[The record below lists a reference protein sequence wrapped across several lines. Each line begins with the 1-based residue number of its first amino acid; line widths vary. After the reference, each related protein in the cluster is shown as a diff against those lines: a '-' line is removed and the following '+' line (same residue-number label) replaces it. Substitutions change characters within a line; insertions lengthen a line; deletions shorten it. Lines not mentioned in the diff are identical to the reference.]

1 MARKMT
7 NYEMVQIL
15 NNLKLFENKKLPQKI
30 SYAIVKNIMTLT
42 KEYDVYIKQLEKLI
56 NEAKQED
63 KLELTEDGNIIETEN
78 HLPKIKSEYAEE
90 FSNDLEDLL
99 LFHLDIDYTYL
110 DENVFDYEE
119 TDRYDVLS
127 PVEVFTL
134 RNCLCEN

>member
-30 SYAIVKNIMTLT
+30 SYVMVKNIMALT

-63 KLELTEDGNIIETEN
+63 KLELTEDGNIIESGT
-78 HLPKIKSEYAEE
+78 HKDLIKQGGFYKNLYESQFTKQNAEVIE
-90 FSNDLEDLL
+90 
-99 LFHLDIDYTYL
+99 
-110 DENVFDYEE
+110 
-119 TDRYDVLS
+119 
-127 PVEVFTL
+127 
-134 RNCLCEN
+134 

>member
-30 SYAIVKNIMTLT
+30 SYAIVKNIMALT

-63 KLELTEDGNIIETEN
+63 KLELTEDGNIIEKEN

-90 FSNDLEDLL
+90 FSSDLEDLL
-99 LFHLDIDYTYL
+99 LFHLDINYTYL
-110 DENVFDYEE
+110 DENVFDYDE

>member
-30 SYAIVKNIMTLT
+30 SYAIVKNIMALT

-78 HLPKIKSEYAEE
+78 HLPKIK
-90 FSNDLEDLL
+90 
-99 LFHLDIDYTYL
+99 
-110 DENVFDYEE
+110 
-119 TDRYDVLS
+119 
-127 PVEVFTL
+127 
-134 RNCLCEN
+134 